1 MNIIGLTK
9 ILKHKNFKALEGCPT
24 PSICVEKCP
33 DFEWS
38 FNDGKVEGL
47 RDFCYSMT
55 DLEWNKQTIE
65 DLVELRL
72 CPAYLVPQRPL
83 FDRCLPSFVAGNG
96 FNVTNTTSVHDGKH
110 SNFTFT
116 FGSSSEDNDFGIASI
131 SGYIRY
137 TFRF

>member
-24 PSICVEKCP
+24 PSICVAKCP

-65 DLVELRL
+65 DRIATKIFEGFGELPFKELIIGRE
-72 CPAYLVPQRPL
+72 PVSTVHYTRP
-83 FDRCLPSFVAGNG
+83 
-96 FNVTNTTSVHDGKH
+96 
-110 SNFTFT
+110 
-116 FGSSSEDNDFGIASI
+116 GSCINCQLH
-131 SGYIRY
+131 
-137 TFRF
+137 